1 MQPYKSDPW
10 STDLYG
16 LPSGPN
22 TDPRPSPAPLHGPL
36 ARPRKRPRARLAV
49 TSGIIAASVLVV
61 AVVCLALFFAP

>member
-22 TDPRPSPAPLHGPL
+22 TDPRPAPAPLHGPL
-36 ARPRKRPRARLAV
+36 ARQRRRARGRLAV
-49 TSGIIAASVLVV
+49 TVGIITTSALVV
-61 AVVCLALFFAP
+61 VAMCLALFFAR

>member
-22 TDPRPSPAPLHGPL
+22 TEPRPAPAPLHGPL
-36 ARPRKRPRARLAV
+36 ARQRRHTRGRLAFTV
-49 TSGIIAASVLVV
+49 GIIVASVLVV
-61 AVVCLALFFAP
+61 AVVCLALFFAR